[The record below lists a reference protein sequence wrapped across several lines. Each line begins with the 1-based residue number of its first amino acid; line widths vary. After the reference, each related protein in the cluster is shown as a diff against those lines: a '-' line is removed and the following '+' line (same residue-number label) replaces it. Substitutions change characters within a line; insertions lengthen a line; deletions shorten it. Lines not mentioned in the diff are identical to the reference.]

1 MIDARKVQ
9 IMTRL
14 AIFEQREEE
23 QALQITKYE
32 RLDYVRIQLLKMI
45 LSVTV
50 GYGILVMFLGFYHL
64 EYILEHIT
72 TGEVNDW
79 IWIGVAVY
87 VGLLLF
93 YGVIGLIAY
102 HIRYRRARRRVKEY
116 DRMLHTLRKYY
127 RKKEQEME
135 KKKGRVVRRQP
146 KR

>member
-1 MIDARKVQ
+1 MIDAKKVQ

-14 AIFEQREEE
+14 AVFEQREEA

-32 RLDYVRIQLLKMI
+32 RLDFVRIQLLKMI
-45 LSVTV
+45 LSVTA

-64 EYILEHIT
+64 EYILEHIA
-72 TGEVNDW
+72 TGELTDW
-79 IWIGVAVY
+79 IWRGVAGY
-87 VGLLLF
+87 VGLLIF
-93 YGVIGLIAY
+93 YALIGVVAY

-135 KKKGRVVRRQP
+135 QKGRVVRRQP
-146 KR
+146 RR